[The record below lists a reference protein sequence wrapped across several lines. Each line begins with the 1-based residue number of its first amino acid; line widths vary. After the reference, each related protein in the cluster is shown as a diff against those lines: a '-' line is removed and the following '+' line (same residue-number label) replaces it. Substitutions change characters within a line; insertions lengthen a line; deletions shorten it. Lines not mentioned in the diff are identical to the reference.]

1 MTIKVSALT
10 EADIPGAV
18 TAIQVAFAE
27 DPYSLW
33 IFNDREN
40 VRIIDALSLPGR
52 FLP

>member
-1 MTIKVSALT
+1 MVVKITPLT
-10 EADIPGAV
+10 EADIPGAI

-40 VRIIDALSLPGR
+40 VSVHKSWES
-52 FLP
+52 